1 MSEHATQIKT
11 LVGIK
16 EQEMQ
21 KMPHA
26 RRSGLIV
33 KEAEGEVLIYDLER
47 NKAHCLNETAAKVWN
62 HCDGVTTVAA
72 ACSSLSRELGAP
84 CDQKLVLYAIQQFA
98 KDNLLEEAAEMPAY
112 VIAGMNRRQ
121 MVRALGLGA
130 VIAVPLVTT
139 ILAPTPAQAATQ
151 FPPGTP
157 CVSTG
162 QCSSGVCACTTP
174 APGCTTTCQ

>member
-1 MSEHATQIKT
+1 
-11 LVGIK
+11 
-16 EQEMQ
+16 MQ

-33 KEAEGEVLIYDLER
+33 KEADGEVLIYDLER
-47 NKAHCLNETAAKVWN
+47 NKAHCLNETAAKVWQ
-62 HCDGVTTVAA
+62 HCDGETTLEA
-72 ACSSLSRELGAP
+72 ACSSLSRELGGP
-84 CDQKLVLYAIQQFA
+84 CNQGLVFYALKQFA
-98 KDNLLEEAAEMPAY
+98 NDNLLEGKVDLPGFVM
-112 VIAGMNRRQ
+112 AGMNRRQ

-157 CVSTG
+157 CTASI
-162 QCSSGVCACTTP
+162 QCTSGLCACP
-174 APGCTTTCQ
+174 PLSVPPCTTVCQ